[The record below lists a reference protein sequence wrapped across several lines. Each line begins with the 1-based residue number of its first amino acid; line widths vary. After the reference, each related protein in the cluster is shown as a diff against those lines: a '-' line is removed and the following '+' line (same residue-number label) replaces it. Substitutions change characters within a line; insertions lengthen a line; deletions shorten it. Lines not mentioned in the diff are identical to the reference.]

1 MDMHRNIL
9 LGLLLEKRNLAGEN
23 LLSSA
28 GGRWY
33 RNPDRDLGRL
43 LVDVGALS
51 GDDLHQIGKEMEAII
66 AQQGGDVRAAI
77 KSLGGPAAVAR
88 VFGGTIPMDD
98 ACNIGSTHAPASDT
112 TGSSSTIDL
121 SEQFQRDTV
130 PIAKDTDDDPLAG
143 GTLQPM
149 PLTVGPASRAT
160 ATDVPAVKEHP
171 GRYKSIRTFAAGG
184 MGKLFL
190 VHDLHLNRDIILKE
204 LLPEHLEG
212 VGTRPGTRTV
222 DMLTVPVVA
231 RFMQEARITSQLEHP
246 AIVPVYELGYRD
258 DGSLYYT
265 MKYVRGRTLQDV
277 LNETRT
283 LSDRLNLLT
292 RFLDLCQAI
301 AYAHSRN
308 VIHRDIKPLNVM
320 VGEFGE
326 TVVID
331 WGIAKVL
338 GKEDIHAKDIAMAST
353 ALQSGDTASL
363 TKTVYGQA
371 MGSPYF
377 MAPEQA
383 QGRVDKIDQRS
394 DIYSLGAVL
403 YTILSGRLPYLGL
416 SANEFLK
423 KVVNTPPVPIRQI
436 QKDVPP
442 ELAAICERAM
452 QRNPED
458 RYQTAKELADE
469 IENYL
474 SGGLVRAHTYRFSE
488 HLMRFVKKHKTFL
501 STAAAGL
508 VALVALG
515 VFSYI
520 RVVRERDRAELERQR
535 AEINWQRAET
545 EKKAAEEARGK
556 EQIARE
562 AAERELYFANISLSE
577 RCIQERRMD
586 QARELLANCPD
597 VHRNWEWGR
606 LEYLCNADRMTL
618 AQGGQFV
625 RFTSNDAI
633 ATCSVDGHLV
643 LSRLDTGQTV
653 KVLADKGGYQM
664 DIAVSAVEPR
674 RLIAGIEGRVAVWDA
689 ATGEEL
695 FSFDDPRSDG
705 ENPRRAVAISTDGR
719 WGAALN
725 QDGLVR
731 VWDLTA
737 KKEAFTVKPVRASLA
752 LLAFTPSG
760 AQLLVSSADMTD
772 EGMAGQIEIWD
783 TAKGETIQTAQLP
796 APLMVKSMTFSP
808 NGAWVAIGTNGG
820 LLVWDAAKWAQIHAL
835 KTTVGSPRA
844 VAFSPDGGL
853 LAAGN
858 QTGELKVWET
868 PSGKERFAVNAHL
881 DFIGALAFTTDGG
894 CVVTASSDRTA
905 KTWDAA
911 NGRELETLRGHNGAI
926 MDLSIADSGERLAT
940 TSYDGTTKIWD
951 IGADRRLYDMT
962 AAAYCAA
969 KGQLA
974 GAVGNEA
981 ILWDAQTGREIMH
994 FAGHAA
1000 KIYQLA
1006 VSPDG
1011 ARLAT
1016 AAGETADG
1024 RHFDLIRV
1032 WDTASGKALHALEAK
1047 GQKVMQ
1053 LRFDPLGARLAV
1065 RAGNVLQVWDMAT
1078 GEERLSVP
1086 EALGF
1091 AFSDDGSLFCAGTSQ
1106 GDVTVYDAAM
1116 KERFS
1121 VKTEAA
1127 FGVTLAFSPDSQSLI
1142 GSSDVLAGDSYEG
1155 HLHFWSAA
1163 DGQPIRAIKAHK
1175 GHVAYIAYAPDG
1187 RVFATAG
1194 ADKLAKVWEAESGNE
1209 LLALSGHASEVA
1221 SVAFTPNG
1229 QRIATASA
1237 DGTFK
1242 LWERDTGREILTL
1255 QNAALHQKGEG
1266 ASPGAIAFSP
1276 DSLQAAT
1283 LTMPVALA
1291 PQVLRCFPW
1300 DIAQYPGN
1308 PEDKLQD
1315 RIEQYKR
1322 K

>member
-1 MDMHRNIL
+1 
-9 LGLLLEKRNLAGEN
+9 
-23 LLSSA
+23 
-28 GGRWY
+28 
-33 RNPDRDLGRL
+33 
-43 LVDVGALS
+43 
-51 GDDLHQIGKEMEAII
+51 
-66 AQQGGDVRAAI
+66 
-77 KSLGGPAAVAR
+77 
-88 VFGGTIPMDD
+88 
-98 ACNIGSTHAPASDT
+98 
-112 TGSSSTIDL
+112 
-121 SEQFQRDTV
+121 
-130 PIAKDTDDDPLAG
+130 
-143 GTLQPM
+143 
-149 PLTVGPASRAT
+149 
-160 ATDVPAVKEHP
+160 
-171 GRYKSIRTFAAGG
+171 
-184 MGKLFL
+184 
-190 VHDLHLNRDIILKE
+190 
-204 LLPEHLEG
+204 
-212 VGTRPGTRTV
+212 
-222 DMLTVPVVA
+222 
-231 RFMQEARITSQLEHP
+231 
-246 AIVPVYELGYRD
+246 
-258 DGSLYYT
+258 
-265 MKYVRGRTLQDV
+265 
-277 LNETRT
+277 
-283 LSDRLNLLT
+283 
-292 RFLDLCQAI
+292 
-301 AYAHSRN
+301 
-308 VIHRDIKPLNVM
+308 
-320 VGEFGE
+320 
-326 TVVID
+326 
-331 WGIAKVL
+331 
-338 GKEDIHAKDIAMAST
+338 
-353 ALQSGDTASL
+353 
-363 TKTVYGQA
+363 
-371 MGSPYF
+371 
-377 MAPEQA
+377 
-383 QGRVDKIDQRS
+383 
-394 DIYSLGAVL
+394 
-403 YTILSGRLPYLGL
+403 
-416 SANEFLK
+416 
-423 KVVNTPPVPIRQI
+423 
-436 QKDVPP
+436 
-442 ELAAICERAM
+442 
-452 QRNPED
+452 
-458 RYQTAKELADE
+458 
-469 IENYL
+469 
-474 SGGLVRAHTYRFSE
+474 
-488 HLMRFVKKHKTFL
+488 
-501 STAAAGL
+501 
-508 VALVALG
+508 
-515 VFSYI
+515 
-520 RVVRERDRAELERQR
+520 
-535 AEINWQRAET
+535 
-545 EKKAAEEARGK
+545 
-556 EQIARE
+556 
-562 AAERELYFANISLSE
+562 
-577 RCIQERRMD
+577 
-586 QARELLANCPD
+586 
-597 VHRNWEWGR
+597 
-606 LEYLCNADRMTL
+606 
-618 AQGGQFV
+618 
-625 RFTSNDAI
+625 
-633 ATCSVDGHLV
+633 
-643 LSRLDTGQTV
+643 
-653 KVLADKGGYQM
+653 
-664 DIAVSAVEPR
+664 
-674 RLIAGIEGRVAVWDA
+674 
-689 ATGEEL
+689 
-695 FSFDDPRSDG
+695 
-705 ENPRRAVAISTDGR
+705 
-719 WGAALN
+719 
-725 QDGLVR
+725 
-731 VWDLTA
+731 
-737 KKEAFTVKPVRASLA
+737 
-752 LLAFTPSG
+752 
-760 AQLLVSSADMTD
+760 
-772 EGMAGQIEIWD
+772 
-783 TAKGETIQTAQLP
+783 
-796 APLMVKSMTFSP
+796 
-808 NGAWVAIGTNGG
+808 
-820 LLVWDAAKWAQIHAL
+820 
-835 KTTVGSPRA
+835 
-844 VAFSPDGGL
+844 
-853 LAAGN
+853 
-858 QTGELKVWET
+858 
-868 PSGKERFAVNAHL
+868 
-881 DFIGALAFTTDGG
+881 FIGALAFTTDGG

-1116 KERFS
+1116 KERFR

-1127 FGVTLAFSPDSQSLI
+1127 FGVTLAFSPDGQSLI

-1163 DGQPIRAIKAHK
+1163 DGRPIRAIKAHK

-1209 LLALSGHASEVA
+1209 LLTLSGHASEVA